1 MFYIAFRVND
11 EPLMAMGDAVASFLD
26 KEDVETKNMCLSSMS
41 DFRNGK
47 GYKVG
52 PRQYSGE
59 AYRWKDVTS
68 KVRRCITLIMWVMQ
82 SILLRFTHNA
92 DQVLAGFRCR

>member
-1 MFYIAFRVND
+1 MFYIAFCVND
-11 EPLMAMGDAVASFLD
+11 EPLMSMGDAVASFLG
-26 KEDVETKNMCLSSMS
+26 KEDIETKNMCLSSMAN
-41 DFRNGK
+41 FRDGK

-59 AYRWKDVTS
+59 TYRWKDVTS
-68 KVRRCITLIMWVMQ
+68 ILRRCITLIMWVML

-92 DQVLAGFRCR
+92 DQVLAGFSCR